1 MPRPINYNAFKGNID
16 DLEDLLLDE
25 VEIPKVQKIKKK
37 KKFDDGT
44 TLKDV
49 PKKIKVIVRE
59 TEKE

>member
-49 PKKIKVIVRE
+49 PKKIKTIVRE